1 MNKFR
6 FLTAGESH
14 GKCLTAII
22 EGIPAGFEISS
33 ELINIDL
40 KRRQS
45 GYGRGDRMKI
55 EADTVEI
62 TSGIR
67 FGKTLGSPIT
77 LVIQNKDFE
86 NWQKIMSVNP
96 EDFTEEKS
104 FTKCRPGHADYS
116 GSIKYNQKDLRNILE
131 RSSARKTAIEV
142 AVGSIAKQIL
152 AQFDIK
158 CSSRILQIGSLTAK
172 SEDQRAEGQEDKPV
186 TVESGKW
193 KVESLS
199 SHAPS
204 PDGERI
210 CERTELSESGL
221 RKDGAYCGEA
231 TNAELLEQRANSRQG
246 WDGVISTE
254 NSEISQEQQTDKNLQ
269 PFNLSTNNFHSEI
282 DRVKAM
288 GDTIG
293 GKFEVIFENLPIGL
307 GSFVHWDRMLD
318 GKIAQSVM
326 SIPAI
331 KVVEIGQNPLG
342 FLGSE
347 YHDEM
352 FLENGKIIHKTN
364 NAGGIEGGMTNGEPI
379 IVKAVMK
386 PIPTMKKPLKTVDLA
401 TMEESE
407 AHFERSDTCAVE
419 ACSVVAEARI
429 ACILA
434 DEILQKFGG
443 DSLEEILKN
452 YRA

>member
-1 MNKFR
+1 MQYYWLNRQNNKNLIVFFAGWSFDSKPFE
-6 FLTAGESH
+6 FLS
-14 GKCLTAII
+14 C
-22 EGIPAGFEISS
+22 
-33 ELINIDL
+33 
-40 KRRQS
+40 
-45 GYGRGDRMKI
+45 GDC
-55 EADTVEI
+55 DVL
-62 TSGIR
+62 
-67 FGKTLGSPIT
+67 F
-77 LVIQNKDFE
+77 VY
-86 NWQKIMSVNP
+86 
-96 EDFTEEKS
+96 
-104 FTKCRPGHADYS
+104 DYS
-116 GSIKYNQKDLRNILE
+116 
-131 RSSARKTAIEV
+131 A
-142 AVGSIAKQIL
+142 
-152 AQFDIK
+152 
-158 CSSRILQIGSLTAK
+158 AK
-172 SEDQRAEGQEDKPV
+172 S
-186 TVESGKW
+186 SY
-193 KVESLS
+193 
-199 SHAPS
+199 APS

-210 CERTELSESGL
+210 CGRTERSESGL

-246 WDGVISTE
+246 WDGVISIE
-254 NSEISQEQQTDKNLQ
+254 NSETSQEQQTDNSYTSIPPDLYT
-269 PFNLSTNNFHSEI
+269 SSFHSEI